1 MDDWE
6 DDWDDD
12 GFDDDDDQ
20 HEEGIPFGISALSL
34 SGVFWDYSKWSD
46 EVVDKVVDYKVK
58 FGIFPNA
65 LIAAEDTLDTLCE
78 ASETWENVDDD
89 EGETDEDMASRIR
102 ADFKE
107 CKDYD
112 VDDMI
117 EFGLPQLFLG
127 NKIISPLY
135 KLRLLCDETMEN
147 GIYRLSWIE
156 NLPQDNEGEEGLNL
170 DSIDE
175 EEESEKDNPPDKI
188 TLDDLDTGE
197 EDLGDEDDESLDE
210 ESKKK
215 RAWAKV
221 ARSFKEIAKEDEQ
234 LSEEE
239 KRIRLNFMKKI
250 FLVMITY
257 QKHYLGVENPPKLE
271 KTKSVPIEIVDGN
284 EHHPAG
290 EDFDFTGEEVADFF
304 EGVNPEADEFID
316 HIISLTEIPRLSPTV
331 CEVRGEVV
339 HFVFPIEKGKM
350 RKIIKGGHAQE
361 LHDNCLKVA
370 DAFKEVFE
378 WSGDVEF
385 DFPDE

>member
-1 MDDWE
+1 MDN
-6 DDWDDD
+6 WDDD
-12 GFDDDDDQ
+12 GFDD
-20 HEEGIPFGISALSL
+20 EEMQEESIPFGTSALSL

-65 LIAAEDTLDTLCE
+65 LIAAEDTLDTLCQ
-78 ASETWENVDDD
+78 ASEAWENVDDD
-89 EGETDEDMASRIR
+89 EGETDEEVASRIR

-147 GIYRLSWIE
+147 GIFRLSWIE
-156 NLPQDNEGEEGLNL
+156 NLPQDSEGEEGLDL
-170 DSIDE
+170 DSI
-175 EEESEKDNPPDKI
+175 
-188 TLDDLDTGE
+188 
-197 EDLGDEDDESLDE
+197 GDEDDEGDNDDTPPKISLDDFDTDDDDLMDEDDESADE
-210 ESKKK
+210 ETKKK
-215 RAWAKV
+215 RAWARV
-221 ARSFKEIAKEDEQ
+221 ARSFKTVIKQDEQ
-234 LSEEE
+234 ATEEE
-239 KRIRLNFMKKI
+239 KHIHLNFMKKI

-271 KTKSVPIEIVDGN
+271 KAKTVPIEIVDGN

-290 EDFDFTGEEVADFF
+290 EDFAFTGEDVADFF
-304 EGVNPEADEFID
+304 EGVNPEADEFIA

-331 CEVRGEVV
+331 CEVRGETVY
-339 HFVFPIEKGKM
+339 FVFPIEKGKM
-350 RKIIKGGHAQE
+350 RKIIKGRHAQE
-361 LHDNCLKVA
+361 LHDNCQKVA
-370 DAFKEVFE
+370 EAFKQVFE
-378 WSGDVEF
+378 WSGEVEF
-385 DFPDE
+385 DFPEE

>member
-1 MDDWE
+1 M
-6 DDWDDD
+6 
-12 GFDDDDDQ
+12 
-20 HEEGIPFGISALSL
+20 
-34 SGVFWDYSKWSD
+34 
-46 EVVDKVVDYKVK
+46 
-58 FGIFPNA
+58 
-65 LIAAEDTLDTLCE
+65 
-78 ASETWENVDDD
+78 DDD

-107 CKDYD
+107 CRDYD

-156 NLPQDNEGEEGLNL
+156 NLPQDSEGEEGLDL
-170 DSIDE
+170 DSIGDE
-175 EEESEKDNPPDKI
+175 DEDEGDDTPPKI
-188 TLDDLDTGE
+188 TLDDFDTDDD
-197 EDLGDEDDESLDE
+197 DLMDEDDESLDE
-210 ESKKK
+210 ESKRK
-215 RAWAKV
+215 RAWARV
-221 ARSFKEIAKEDEQ
+221 ARSFKEIAKEEEE

-239 KRIRLNFMKKI
+239 KRIRLAFMKKI
-250 FLVMITY
+250 VLVMITY

-271 KTKSVPIEIVDGN
+271 KAKVVPIEIVDGN
-284 EHHPAG
+284 EHHPVG
-290 EDFDFTGEEVADFF
+290 EDFAFTGEEVADFF

-316 HIISLTEIPRLSPTV
+316 HIISLTEIARLSPTV
-331 CEVRGEVV
+331 CEVRGETV

-370 DAFKEVFE
+370 EAFKEIFE
-378 WSGDVEF
+378 WTGEVEF
-385 DFPDE
+385 DFPEEQS